1 MDMTWTDARD
11 FMTAAQTMRR
21 QRLLDMA
28 VAARGAGREKGLGA
42 VGEGGQRM
50 RISMFTD
57 APSSGVSKMA

>member
-28 VAARGAGREKGLGA
+28 VAARAAQAEKKDW
-42 VGEGGQRM
+42 ER
-50 RISMFTD
+50 
-57 APSSGVSKMA
+57 GVKEVSE